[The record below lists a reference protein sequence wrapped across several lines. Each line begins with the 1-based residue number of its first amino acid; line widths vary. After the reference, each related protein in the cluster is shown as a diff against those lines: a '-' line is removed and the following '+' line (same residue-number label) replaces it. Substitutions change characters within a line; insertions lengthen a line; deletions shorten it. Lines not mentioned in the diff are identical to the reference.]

1 MRYKIGS
8 FNMKNWGRSS
18 ARDFEKIADIIV
30 GEGLDVVAF
39 QEILSEGAGVKQWL
53 ETCVR
58 FNLYDWGFCWGCPKE
73 SSDVEKIQ
81 EMIHEDR
88 RGEGY
93 AYIWNTRRFHLAE
106 TQQQGE
112 RRIFKPRILNS
123 LSNDVNMDC
132 SIYARTPYYIRLHPC
147 YGGFFDLRLLN
158 IHIYYGGRGTGKV
171 SDDVV
176 IDDIEKRKIEYQLLV
191 QEIYPQISQKRYGD
205 FRPAYTIAMGDYNL
219 NIFRPDRVTQEKRG
233 YLQEVIEVPEYG
245 TVMTAQDQ
253 LSTLKKAKDD
263 SLCREALSMD
273 IGANNYDHFSY
284 EKTMF
289 SDVSCSVIEAV
300 HKYCNDDLDY
310 YRKNISDHLP
320 VVIEIEL

>member
-8 FNMKNWGRSS
+8 FNMHNWGRSS

-39 QEILSEGAGVKQWL
+39 QEILSEGAGVEQWL

-73 SSDVEKIQ
+73 SSDIEKIQ

-93 AYIWNTRRFHLAE
+93 AYIWNRQKFHLTE

-112 RRIFKPRILNS
+112 QRIFEPRILNS
-123 LSNDVNMDC
+123 RSNDVNVDC
-132 SIYARTPYYIRLHPC
+132 STYARTPYYIRLHPC

-158 IHIYYGGRGTGKV
+158 IHIYHGKTGN
-171 SDDVV
+171 SP
-176 IDDIEKRKIEYQLLV
+176 DIEKRQSEYQLLV

-219 NIFRPDRVTQEKRG
+219 NIFRPDRVTQG
-233 YLQEVIEVPEYG
+233 GDLQEVIEVPEYG
-245 TVMTAQDQ
+245 TVITAQDQ

-263 SLCREALSMD
+263 SLCREALSRD

-300 HKYCNDDLDY
+300 HKL
-310 YRKNISDHLP
+310 LQ
-320 VVIEIEL
+320 

>member
-8 FNMKNWGRSS
+8 FNMHNWGRSS

-39 QEILSEGAGVKQWL
+39 QEILSEGAGVEQWL

-73 SSDVEKIQ
+73 SSDIEKIQ

-93 AYIWNTRRFHLAE
+93 AYIWNRQKFHLTE

-112 RRIFKPRILNS
+112 QRIFEPRILNS
-123 LSNDVNMDC
+123 RSNDVNVDC
-132 SIYARTPYYIRLHPC
+132 STYARTPYYIRLHPC

-158 IHIYYGGRGTGKV
+158 IHIYHGKTGN
-171 SDDVV
+171 SP
-176 IDDIEKRKIEYQLLV
+176 DIEKRQSEYQLLV

-219 NIFRPDRVTQEKRG
+219 NIFRPDRVTQG
-233 YLQEVIEVPEYG
+233 GDLQEVIEVPEYG
-245 TVMTAQDQ
+245 TVITAQDQ

-263 SLCREALSMD
+263 SLCREALSRD

-310 YRKNISDHLP
+310 YRKNISDHLS

>member
-8 FNMKNWGRSS
+8 FNMHNWGRSS

-39 QEILSEGAGVKQWL
+39 QEILSEGAGVEQWL

-73 SSDVEKIQ
+73 SSDIEKIQ

-93 AYIWNTRRFHLAE
+93 AYIWNRQKFHLTE

-112 RRIFKPRILNS
+112 QRIFEPRILNS
-123 LSNDVNMDC
+123 RSNDVNVDC
-132 SIYARTPYYIRLHPC
+132 STYARTPYYIRLHPC

-158 IHIYYGGRGTGKV
+158 IHIYHGKTGN
-171 SDDVV
+171 SP
-176 IDDIEKRKIEYQLLV
+176 DIEKRQSEYQLLV
-191 QEIYPQISQKRYGD
+191 QKIYPQISQKRYGD

-219 NIFRPDRVTQEKRG
+219 NIFRPDRVTQG
-233 YLQEVIEVPEYG
+233 GDLQEVIEVPEYG
-245 TVMTAQDQ
+245 TVITAQDQ

-263 SLCREALSMD
+263 SLCREALSRD

-320 VVIEIEL
+320 VLIEIEL

>member
-93 AYIWNTRRFHLAE
+93 AYIWNRQKFHLTE

-112 RRIFKPRILNS
+112 QRIFEPRILNS
-123 LSNDVNMDC
+123 RSNDVNVDC
-132 SIYARTPYYIRLHPC
+132 STYARTPYYIRLHPC

-158 IHIYYGGRGTGKV
+158 IHIYHGKTGN
-171 SDDVV
+171 SP
-176 IDDIEKRKIEYQLLV
+176 DIEKRQSEYQLLV

-219 NIFRPDRVTQEKRG
+219 NIFRPDRVTQG
-233 YLQEVIEVPEYG
+233 GDLQEVIEVPEYG
-245 TVMTAQDQ
+245 TVITAQDQ

-263 SLCREALSMD
+263 SLCREALSRD

>member
-1 MRYKIGS
+1 MH
-8 FNMKNWGRSS
+8 NWGRSS

-39 QEILSEGAGVKQWL
+39 QEILSEGAGVEQWL

-73 SSDVEKIQ
+73 SSDIEKIQ

-93 AYIWNTRRFHLAE
+93 AYIWNRQKFHLTE

-112 RRIFKPRILNS
+112 QRIFEPRILNS
-123 LSNDVNMDC
+123 RSNDVNVDC
-132 SIYARTPYYIRLHPC
+132 STYARTPYYIRLHPC

-158 IHIYYGGRGTGKV
+158 IHIYHGKTGN
-171 SDDVV
+171 SP
-176 IDDIEKRKIEYQLLV
+176 DIEKRQSEYQLLV

-219 NIFRPDRVTQEKRG
+219 NIFRPDRVTQG
-233 YLQEVIEVPEYG
+233 GDLQEVIEVPEYG
-245 TVMTAQDQ
+245 TVITAQDQ

-263 SLCREALSMD
+263 SLCREALSRD